1 VLGEDQMDM
10 SNNFARSSED
20 KWDGV
25 EHGYGE
31 NGCPVFDGSV
41 AVLECDK
48 HAMYEGGD
56 HLIMVGEV
64 KKMTYQ
70 QGESRPLLYFK
81 GGYAKLA

>member
-1 VLGEDQMDM
+1 
-10 SNNFARSSED
+10 
-20 KWDGV
+20 
-25 EHGYGE
+25 
-31 NGCPVFDGSV
+31 
-41 AVLECDK
+41 
-48 HAMYEGGD
+48 MYEGGD